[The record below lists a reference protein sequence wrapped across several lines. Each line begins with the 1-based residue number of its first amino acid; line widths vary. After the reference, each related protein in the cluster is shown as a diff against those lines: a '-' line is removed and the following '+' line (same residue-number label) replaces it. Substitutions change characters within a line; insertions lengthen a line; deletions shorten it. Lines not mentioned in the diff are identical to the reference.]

1 MDWSD
6 EFLMTFPYLE
16 GHYLIN
22 IIKMYANSTTKGNPS
37 QNNLTPPPPAKKRK
51 KVVGYPSKKFKL
63 VHQNLL
69 ITY

>member
-37 QNNLTPPPPAKKRK
+37 QNNLTPPLLLQKRGRK
-51 KVVGYPSKKFKL
+51 WSDTLLKNS
-63 VHQNLL
+63 NLF
-69 ITY
+69 IKTC